1 MFKRMVLER
10 VLGRERKIGKCQK
23 SDSRVVI
30 AELEWLQC
38 LDKSGIGSLILC
50 GSIHSPFMASTHYSD
65 RIWVCLDREG
75 VPDGARYP
83 Y

>member
-1 MFKRMVLER
+1 MSLKRA
-10 VLGRERKIGKCQK
+10 LGREGKIGKRQK
-23 SDSRVVI
+23 SDSRVAI

-65 RIWVCLDREG
+65 RLWVCLDREG
-75 VPDGARYP
+75 VPDGARCP